1 MYFKLSYVNKLC
13 FGLNGHH
20 INKGE
25 ESNIKGNALSDMSPS
40 HRSKA
45 ARKQVFAWFLLNTGT
60 L

>member
-45 ARKQVFAWFLLNTGT
+45 ARKQVCA
-60 L
+60 